1 VITVTTVDRVEFRPW
16 PPSSAASPTAV
27 GTHVKADDELYI
39 GKHRKAGGR
48 SLSLLRMFYSP
59 RHRAG

>member
-16 PPSSAASPTAV
+16 PPSSAAAPAV
-27 GTHVKADDELYI
+27 GTHAATDEELYV
-39 GKHRKAGGR
+39 GKHRKTGGR